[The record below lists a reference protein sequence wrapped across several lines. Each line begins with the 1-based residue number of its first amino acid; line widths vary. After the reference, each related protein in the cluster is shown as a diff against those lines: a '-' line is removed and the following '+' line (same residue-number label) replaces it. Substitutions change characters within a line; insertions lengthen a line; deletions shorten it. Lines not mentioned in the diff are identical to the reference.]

1 MADFILSELYKGRVK
16 IKFYPVSHQYWISV
30 DGSPFKRKSGVTTYI
45 GIKDK
50 SKPLGIWQQQM
61 TVGKLLEFIEQGI
74 EIDTDKAI
82 EACIQHELYLKEAA
96 DIGSEAHEWFEAYI
110 RNKLKQ
116 PGFEN
121 LPEIPKFPEAVTAV
135 NAFMEWEKKNKIQF
149 VTTEE
154 IRYSL
159 EHDYVG
165 IEDLTLM
172 SDGKLMD
179 GDFKTS
185 NGLYN
190 SVRTQV
196 AAYAMARMEEA
207 TYSGKTKQKSHGR
220 WAIRLSKYSEEEYYK
235 REELKN
241 NIKKHIARIKGK
253 EYKEYPPK
261 PYQVFEAKFLDN
273 TKGRMEDDFDAFL
286 NHKKIFEWDKRTDSF
301 TVGED
306 W

>member
-16 IKFYPVSHQYWISV
+16 IKFYPVSHQYWVSV

-61 TVGKLLEFIEQGI
+61 TVGKLLEFIEQGV

-149 VTTEE
+149 VSTEE

-207 TYSGKTKQKSHGR
+207 TYSGKKKQKSHGR

-241 NIKKHIARIKGK
+241 TIKKQIARIKGK

-286 NHKKIFEWDKRTDSF
+286 NHKKIFEWDKRTDPF

>member
-1 MADFILSELYKGRVK
+1 MADFQLTELYKGRVK
-16 IKFYPVSHQYWISV
+16 VKFYPVSHQYWISV

-50 SKPLGIWQQQM
+50 SKPLGMWQQQM
-61 TVGKLLEFIEQGI
+61 TVAKLLDFIEQGI
-74 EIDTDKAI
+74 TIDTDKAI

-116 PGFEN
+116 PGFET

-135 NAFMEWEKKNKIQF
+135 NAFMEWEKKHKIQF
-149 VTTEE
+149 VSTEE
-154 IRYSL
+154 VRYSL

-165 IEDLTLM
+165 IEDLTLL

-241 NIKKHIARIKGK
+241 EIKKQIARIKGTQ
-253 EYKEYPPK
+253 YKEYPPK

-286 NHKKIFEWDKRTDSF
+286 NHKKVFEWDKRTDPF
-301 TVGED
+301 YAGED